1 MNKLT
6 NFLYFLYFF
15 VEITF
20 VVLIGG
26 LFFAGIV
33 YLFISFVEGY
43 FIDIPSFTNWGIT
56 FRDLWLSILGY
67 FLAISIIYSLTDR
80 K

>member
-1 MNKLT
+1 MNKLI
-6 NFLYFLYFF
+6 NFFYFF
-15 VEITF
+15 LEVTF

-26 LFFAGIV
+26 LSFAVII

-43 FIDIPSFTNWGIT
+43 FIDLPSFTNWGIT
-56 FRDLWLSILGY
+56 FRDLRLSIFGY
-67 FLAISIIYSLTDR
+67 FLSMSVLYSLTDR